1 MELTRRRLA
10 TGSMAAAVATPIITP
25 LARPALADTSP
36 VVIGYPAALTG
47 PSSAPGVGNNRGVTY
62 AVEMINAAGGVKG
75 RKIEVLTRDTQGDP
89 TKAVNAVQE
98 MMGSATVHAIWGPN
112 NSGESLATTPIIS
125 RRGIPNI
132 HECGIN
138 SLIDPVKYPNAYR
151 IGPNN
156 GQSAPR
162 RASTV

>member
-1 MELTRRRLA
+1 MKITRRRFA
-10 TGSMAAAVATPIITP
+10 AGSLAVAGAST

-36 VVIGYPAALTG
+36 IVIGYPAALTG
-47 PSSAPGVGNNRGVTY
+47 PSSAPGVGNNRGVVY
-62 AVEMINAAGGVKG
+62 AVQAINDAGGVKG

-132 HECGIN
+132 HECGIT
-138 SLIDPVKYPNAYR
+138 SLIDPVKFPNAYR
-151 IGPNN
+151 LGPANF
-156 GQSAPR
+156 QASQPPR
-162 RASTV
+162 LY